1 MQQILK
7 FKIEI
12 FDVRNRTSI
21 SIINDT
27 DLVKNVQITRNTSLD
42 NTAAITFMKS
52 KTYELLPMENILKL
66 YNYVKIELDLS
77 NYGPDSQTRVWFSGF
92 INVINKSSSFGQNPT
107 ASVTITVVD
116 YANLLK
122 TTFYTKNLTFL
133 EILNQAIPEFRV
145 VNLSEFLGDDSKDL
159 LSGWYSPPQLGFIF
173 FTFLYFR
180 FMYRIVYNDDG
191 SSKKTQSPDSREIFK
206 KFKIYTPFGFD
217 LPIAN
222 GETML
227 KGQETQ
233 LQIYKQLQGV
243 ALDLFK
249 YIYPEPIF
257 EFITYETADS
267 VILQI
272 RFTPLMKFDRPVL
285 PPITLTKGR
294 GAGTEDTGILNYK
307 EESVSTQGSTFDV
320 SSYNVIER
328 YDFGHNR
335 IKSVREAKGIAP
347 ASLLRA
353 HLDQIG
359 IIDTLQKTI
368 GESKKVDIKDLIA
381 SDEESELMTDE
392 FFNVKS
398 LDTSFIESL
407 NMTRSA
413 NSVVNVIWTVPTT
426 DTAQLKVSGREIVY
440 AYMQQRLQEIGGIDQ
455 FGNYIYKQFNPG
467 FDPNPVFLM
476 DYRKVFG
483 SDFVSGDMNYFGF
496 REFEIKWNY
505 LSTDYSTVNHIL
517 KHVDK
522 KTLET
527 IKANSEDKVVTRQI
541 DEAMRAISEPLSTS
555 SSKKEGNPREK
566 TKMFE
571 VISSQKFDATQTQR
585 SHASAIIPPKT
596 TSYRQTIRAGDS
608 PKPSQSKKASI
619 KSALDDRN
627 FKKAMERY
635 KLSDK
640 DLRNADKL
648 SEILLAAKKHD
659 TYMMGGFVSRL
670 NGIMAE
676 AYRENEHLYD
686 CNITMPIDVT
696 LWPGMI
702 VESTNSSL
710 KGESPRIKGYVT
722 TVSHSIDFNAASMK
736 TSVNIS
742 RTASDDSG
750 VYAEAGI

>member
-27 DLVKNVQITRNTSLD
+27 ALVKSVQITRNTSLD
-42 NTAAITFMKS
+42 NAAVITFIKS
-52 KTYELLPMENILKL
+52 KAYELLPMENILKL
-66 YNYVKIELDLS
+66 YNYVKIELELL
-77 NYGPDSQTRVWFSGF
+77 NYNPNSENRVWFSGF
-92 INVINKSSSFGQNPT
+92 INVINKSAAFGQNPT
-107 ASVTITVVD
+107 AAVSITVVD

-145 VNLSEFLGDDSKDL
+145 TNLSEFLGDDSKDL

-191 SSKKTQSPDSREIFK
+191 SSKKTQAPDSREIFK
-206 KFKIYTPFGFD
+206 KFKIYMPFGFD

-257 EFITYETADS
+257 EFSTYETYDS

-285 PPITLTKGR
+285 PPRAITKGR
-294 GAGTEDTGILNYK
+294 GEETEF
-307 EESVSTQGSTFDV
+307 VSTQGSLFDV
-320 SSYNVIER
+320 SSYGVIER

-335 IKSVREAKGIAP
+335 MKSVREAQGIAP
-347 ASLLRA
+347 ASLLRK

-368 GESKKVDIKDLIA
+368 GESKKVNIDDLIA

-392 FFNVKS
+392 FCNVQP
-398 LDTSFIESL
+398 LDTSYIESL

-426 DTAQLKVSGREIVY
+426 DTAQLKVSGRELVY
-440 AYMQQRLQEIGGIDQ
+440 AFMAQRLQEVGGIDQ
-455 FGNYIYKQFNPG
+455 FGNYIYQQFNPG
-467 FDPNPVFLM
+467 FDANPVFLM
-476 DYRKVFG
+476 DYRNVFG

-505 LSTDYSTVNHIL
+505 LSTDYSTANHIL
-517 KHVDK
+517 KHIDR
-522 KTLET
+522 KTLEA
-527 IKANSEDKVVTRQI
+527 IKAASEDKVVTRQV
-541 DEAMRAISEPLSTS
+541 DEALRAVSEPLSTS
-555 SSKKEGNPREK
+555 SSDRYGNPREK
-566 TKMFE
+566 AKMFE
-571 VISSQKFDATQTQR
+571 VISSQKFDATQTQS
-585 SHASAIIPPKT
+585 SHMSTIKLPKAT
-596 TSYRQTIRAGDS
+596 RFRQTVSSGDYK
-608 PKPSQSKKASI
+608 KPSQSKKAEII
-619 KSALDDRN
+619 KALDDRN

-635 KLSDK
+635 NLSDK
-640 DLRNADKL
+640 DLRNANKIVD
-648 SEILLAAKKHD
+648 ILLAAKKHD
-659 TYMMGGFVSRL
+659 TYLMGGFVSKL
-670 NGIMAE
+670 NGVIAE

-702 VESTNSSL
+702 VASTNSSF
-710 KGESPRIKGYVT
+710 KAESPKIKGYVT
-722 TVSHSIDFNAASMK
+722 AVSHSIDFNAASMK
-736 TSVNIS
+736 TSMNIS

-750 VYAEAGI
+750 VYVEAGI